1 MTHFDNL
8 SISIKLLIAP
18 AVALLLMLILS
29 IVSYFGLSSQESA
42 LKNIYEVRIQLL
54 KQASEIHATVN
65 GTQADAYKYLNWI
78 INAYDMDQV
87 EKLGKS
93 MESRISEVNK
103 QLTQLSKS
111 EIATEEE
118 KKIVSNV
125 LINSKA
131 YEKSLM
137 EMIEISM
144 IQASMATTF
153 METAAKSY
161 DQMNLGMIKLRA
173 LEESMSEASYKQA
186 LSNANSTI
194 AANVIFVIIA
204 IILSLAVTFLIV
216 RTILS
221 STNAIQVAAKNMA
234 AGDLTCRVKINGAD
248 EIAQT
253 AKAFNSLVN
262 TMQSAVQLVREQAQR
277 ISGASHNLVS
287 GAVTVSNGS
296 TRQADAAA
304 TIAATVEQTAVS
316 IASISESADRVRSMA
331 KHSLDKSSAGENGL
345 KRLLGE
351 IANVR
356 NSFEAINATVG
367 DFVKSATSITAM
379 TRQVKDI
386 ADQTN
391 LLALN
396 AAIEAAR
403 AGEQGRGF
411 AVVADEVR
419 SLAEK
424 SALAA
429 SDIDSVTHSL
439 GDRASAVDRTLIQ
452 GTGALESSVRLLNEL
467 EHTFSSA
474 HSAVQEATDGV
485 DEISTAVTEQRH
497 GTEDIARHI
506 DQIARMTEEN
516 NSVVQETSRVIGELD
531 EMAGSLQRAVSGF
544 KTE

>member
-1 MTHFDNL
+1 MRILDRLN
-8 SISIKLLIAP
+8 ISIKLLIAP
-18 AVALLLMLILS
+18 VAALVLMLVLA
-29 IVSYFGLSSQESA
+29 IVSYLGLSAQERA
-42 LKNIYEVRIQLL
+42 LKNIYEIRISLL
-54 KQASEIHATVN
+54 TQISEIHSTVN
-65 GTQADAYKYLNWI
+65 GMHADAYKYLNWI
-78 INAYDMDQV
+78 LNAYDMDQV
-87 EKLGKS
+87 EKLAKS
-93 MESRISEVNK
+93 LEERATDVNK
-103 QLTQLSKS
+103 QLTALAKS
-111 EIATEEE
+111 DITNADE
-118 KKIVSNV
+118 KKLLTAAGTNAQ
-125 LINSKA
+125 A
-131 YEKSLM
+131 YQRSM
-137 EMIEISM
+137 SEMIEISM
-144 IQASMATTF
+144 VQASMATTF
-153 METAAKSY
+153 MSTTQQNYEKLNSQLT
-161 DQMNLGMIKLRA
+161 DLRA
-173 LEESMSEASYKQA
+173 LEQKLSQVAYDKA
-186 LSNANSTI
+186 LSDANSTNV
-194 AANVIFVIIA
+194 ANIVGVIIA
-204 IILSLAVTFLIV
+204 IIACLAVTFFVVKAL
-216 RTILS
+216 LD
-221 STNAIQVAAKNMA
+221 STTAIQAAAKKMA
-234 AGDLTCRVKINGAD
+234 AGDLTCRVPIQGID

-277 ISGASHNLVS
+277 ISGASHQLVQ
-287 GAVTVSNGS
+287 GADTISTGS

-345 KRLLGE
+345 KRLLSE

-367 DFVKSATSITAM
+367 DFIKSATSITTM
-379 TRQVKDI
+379 TAQVKDI

-429 SDIDSVTHSL
+429 SDIDSVTQGL
-439 GDRASAVDRTLIQ
+439 GDRASAVDRTLVQ
-452 GTGALESSVRLLNEL
+452 GTSALESSVKLLNEL
-467 EHTFSSA
+467 EQVFASA
-474 HSAVQEATDGV
+474 HSAVHEATSGV
-485 DEISTAVTEQRH
+485 DEISTAVSEQKN

-516 NSVVQETSRVIGELD
+516 NYAVQETSQVVSELD